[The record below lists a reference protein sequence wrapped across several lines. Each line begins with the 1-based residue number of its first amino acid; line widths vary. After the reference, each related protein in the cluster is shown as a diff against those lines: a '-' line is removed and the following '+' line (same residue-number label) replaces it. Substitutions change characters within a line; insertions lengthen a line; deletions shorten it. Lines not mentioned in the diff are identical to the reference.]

1 MAKSD
6 KLIVKNPKGGVDE
19 NDKNNRRSRRRKK
32 HFNRRTP
39 GSQSKFQKHQLRRL
53 LEKVCQRPR
62 HQLHLCHRKDCRAAN
77 KLFKNF
83 LKKHEREDC
92 LILID
97 EHLEIKNWEN
107 LALAYKDEKTSGIIF
122 LKLEPREIALRRQK
136 DQSRYRHQQSLQ
148 KIQVEQKLVEQAA
161 VKIVKK
167 LAIPILTLENP
178 YLEHNIRS
186 ALIFIHK
193 IMGGL
198 SL

>member
-1 MAKSD
+1 MKTIKIIGVAGVGKST
-6 KLIVKNPKGGVDE
+6 LIAGLQGANQNFKNINYGD
-19 NDKNNRRSRRRKK
+19 
-32 HFNRRTP
+32 F
-39 GSQSKFQKHQLRRL
+39 

-62 HQLHLCHRKDCRAAN
+62 HQWHLCHRKDCRAAN

-97 EHLEIKNWEN
+97 EHLEIKNWAN

-122 LKLEPREIALRRQK
+122 LKLEPQEIALRRQK
-136 DQSRYRHQQSLQ
+136 DQTRYRRQQSLR
-148 KIQVEQKLVEQAA
+148 KIQTEQKLIEQTA
-161 VKIVKK
+161 VKIAKK